1 MSTKRASAFL
11 IFEKV
16 LKMTNQL
23 VSTIFL
29 ARFFDVNEVG
39 NFFYCLAIAT
49 LFMSL
54 NTLGLENVV
63 VSKIVKL
70 KEDLYRITKNV
81 FLLRLSAAV
90 TSFFLVNLIGFFY
103 LEDESLLILFFISIY
118 HFALVFSVFDWLLQ
132 AKKKSLIYAYALL
145 LAQIFSVAFKVI
157 FFCFDFDILYFG
169 LYLTIEYLIPVFFYF
184 IYFKREPIIR
194 FLKEP
199 FDKEVVFSYFKL
211 SLPLVLTGGVTI
223 LYMRLDQLMVGA
235 IEGTEQVAFYTLAS
249 RLSEAWYFL
258 GLSIISVYFPVFIS
272 LKNKELSK
280 FRIERL
286 GAGLFWFGIALSL
299 ATLLTSEFVVDSL
312 YGNEYSNSSVIL
324 SILIFIVPFVYI
336 GTISTKMLVDNGLY
350 MAVFYRALIALIIN
364 FILNY
369 ILISNSGASGAALAS
384 LISQVFGTFL
394 LNYLSKETRPVFKSQ
409 LKMLSPVTLLKRY

>member
-1 MSTKRASAFL
+1 
-11 IFEKV
+11 
-16 LKMTNQL
+16 
-23 VSTIFL
+23 
-29 ARFFDVNEVG
+29 
-39 NFFYCLAIAT
+39 
-49 LFMSL
+49 MSL